1 MRVKFQHKEVSSYH
15 GEKSKLSDHHLRQLG
30 KVCLVVHQGSVVSV
44 SKSVKERQ
52 VGSVGSIF
60 QVLKSEIDS
69 WAQDPRIQE
78 TKMEKRGET

>member
-1 MRVKFQHKEVSSYH
+1 MRVKFQQKEVSSYH

-60 QVLKSEIDS
+60 QVLKSRNDS
-69 WAQDPRIQE
+69 WAQD
-78 TKMEKRGET
+78 TGDYGD